1 MTFLGVEPVAPR
13 VEEAVASTQCPIPR
27 AGDGAPGLPG
37 RSVRAR
43 PIRPIVGPARKGLLD
58 AADRVVCRRHR
69 RQPAGRCPTEPS
81 PVSERDAGD
90 EQAAEERRQPR
101 RVRRGEQHR
110 GHGRDQAVN
119 DGEAPPRGGR
129 FRCRVREV
137 RGGLEPDPRAESGVS
152 RFPSHRGRRSDP
164 QPPKPCGNVCSSRPA
179 TVATHVAF
187 PVHDGRPG
195 SRPRVGGR
203 RPRGRAGRTRS
214 PAARAPRGRPPR
226 SDGGRHAGSPGDGLC
241 I

>member
-13 VEEAVASTQCPIPR
+13 VEEAVASTRCPIPR
-27 AGDGAPGLPG
+27 VGDGARGLPG

-58 AADRVVCRRHR
+58 AADRVVWRRHR
-69 RQPAGRCPTEPS
+69 RRPAGRCPTEPS

-129 FRCRVREV
+129 CRCRVREV

-179 TVATHVAF
+179 TVATHVAL
-187 PVHDGRPG
+187 PVHHGRPG
-195 SRPRVGGR
+195 SRPRPGGR
-203 RPRGRAGRTRS
+203 EDGPAERDSRPREPLEAGRRGPMADGTRV
-214 PAARAPRGRPPR
+214 PRGDR
-226 SDGGRHAGSPGDGLC
+226 LC